1 MRKQKGNTT
10 PAVAGGI
17 AGWLSDKGQAPG
29 MGMGLPAL
37 FPLRT
42 VYARYK
48 AIRRQW
54 KKAVARQGEA
64 VFADEITRRDAS
76 MPLFNFTGS
85 PGALQWWPA
94 DHRNS

>member
-10 PAVAGGI
+10 PAPAGGI
-17 AGWLSDKGQAPG
+17 AGWLGDKGQAQG
-29 MGMGLPAL
+29 MGMGVPAL

-48 AIRRQW
+48 TIRQQW
-54 KKAVARQGEA
+54 KSAFARQGKA
-64 VFADEITRRDAS
+64 VSADETTRRDAR

-85 PGALQWWPA
+85 PGALQWWPG
-94 DHRNS
+94 DHPNF

>member
-1 MRKQKGNTT
+1 MSKQKENSA
-10 PAVAGGI
+10 PAGGI

-29 MGMGLPAL
+29 LSLHLPAL

-48 AIRRQW
+48 AIGQQW
-54 KKAVARQGEA
+54 KKAVARHGEA
-64 VFADEITRRDAS
+64 VAADETTRRDAR

-85 PGALQWWPA
+85 PGALQWWPGN
-94 DHRNS
+94 HHNS